1 MHTPDPSD
9 LPVVASSPLPP
20 HAGVGI
26 QMPMAQTVGEVA
38 VGEVAVGDVE
48 VDDAEETAR
57 NEQIEALLI
66 AMEELPSHPTVAL
79 RVLWLVDDPSS
90 DVARLARTVE
100 LDPLLS
106 ARLIR
111 ISNSAFYSLRTPVT
125 NVPRAI
131 AALGFATVRSL
142 AASAACGLSD
152 DETAVDGSFWA
163 HAAAV
168 ANACQLVA
176 SRYGVPSSD
185 AFALGLMH
193 DLGEALLQRAAP
205 AAWSQLGP
213 RPTPQR
219 EIDVLGITHADA
231 GARVLEAWKFPA
243 PFCEAIANHHHNLSP
258 RESPI
263 TQCLIAAELVASL
276 AEGELSLAK
285 ADAARMILSFD
296 GIEGDA
302 LERLISKVQ
311 HETAALS
318 AVLTS

>member
-1 MHTPDPSD
+1 VHVPDQSD
-9 LPVVASSPLPP
+9 FAASIDGLESEEE
-20 HAGVGI
+20 A
-26 QMPMAQTVGEVA
+26 A
-38 VGEVAVGDVE
+38 
-48 VDDAEETAR
+48 DAAR
-57 NEQIEALLI
+57 NEQIESLLQ

-90 DVARLARTVE
+90 DVTRLAKTVE

-152 DETAVDGSFWA
+152 EDTAVEGNFWA

-168 ANACQLVA
+168 ANASQLLA
-176 SRYGVPSSD
+176 GRYGVPSSD

-193 DLGEALLQRAAP
+193 DLGEALLQRAVP
-205 AAWSQLGP
+205 AAWSQLGE
-213 RPTPQR
+213 RVTPQR
-219 EIDVLGITHADA
+219 ELEVLGITHAEA

-243 PFCEAIANHHHNLSP
+243 PFCEAIANHHHSLSP
-258 RESPI
+258 RETPI
-263 TQCLIAAELVASL
+263 TRCLIAAEMVANL
-276 AEGELSLAK
+276 AEGQLSIAK
-285 ADAARMILSFD
+285 SDAARMILSLE

-302 LERLISKVQ
+302 LERIIARVQ
-311 HETAALS
+311 HETTALS
-318 AVLTS
+318 AVLTG

>member
-1 MHTPDPSD
+1 MHLSDPRDCYTVYDASPPQPEAFTPRPWGNERDS
-9 LPVVASSPLPP
+9 
-20 HAGVGI
+20 GI
-26 QMPMAQTVGEVA
+26 E
-38 VGEVAVGDVE
+38 VGDQTE
-48 VDDAEETAR
+48 SDEGEAAR
-57 NEQIEALLI
+57 NEQIESLLL

-90 DVARLARTVE
+90 DVARLAKTVE

-106 ARLIR
+106 ARLLR

-152 DETAVDGSFWA
+152 EDTAVEGTFWS

-205 AAWSQLGP
+205 AAWSQLGS
-213 RPTPQR
+213 RPTAQR
-219 EIDVLGITHADA
+219 ELEVLGITHSEA

-243 PFCEAIANHHHNLSP
+243 PFCEAIANHHHSLNP
-258 RESPI
+258 RETPI
-263 TQCLIAAELVASL
+263 TQCLIAAELIASL
-276 AEGELSLAK
+276 AEGDLSIAK
-285 ADAARMILSFD
+285 ADAARMVLSLD
-296 GIEGDA
+296 GMEGDA
-302 LERLISKVQ
+302 LERIIARVQ

>member
-1 MHTPDPSD
+1 MRAPDPIDLDDPIADRSD
-9 LPVVASSPLPP
+9 PEGADP
-20 HAGVGI
+20 A
-26 QMPMAQTVGEVA
+26 EV
-38 VGEVAVGDVE
+38 
-48 VDDAEETAR
+48 AR
-57 NEQIEALLI
+57 NEQIEALLR

-111 ISNSAFYSLRTPVT
+111 ISNSAYYSLRTPVT

-131 AALGFATVRSL
+131 TALGFATVRSL

-152 DETAVDGSFWA
+152 DDTAVEGDFWA

-168 ANACQLVA
+168 ANASQLIA
-176 SRYGVPSSD
+176 GRYGVPSSD

-193 DLGEALLQRAAP
+193 DLGEALLQRAVP
-205 AAWSQLGP
+205 AAWSELGD

-219 EIDVLGITHADA
+219 ELELLGITHAEA
-231 GARVLEAWKFPA
+231 GARVLEAWKFPV
-243 PFCEAIANHHHNLSP
+243 PFCDAIANHHHSLSP
-258 RESPI
+258 RETPV
-263 TQCLIAAELVASL
+263 TQCLIAAEMVAGL
-276 AEGELSLAK
+276 AEGSLSTPK
-285 ADAARMILSFD
+285 ADAARMILSLD
-296 GIEGDA
+296 GIDGDP
-302 LERLISKVQ
+302 LERIIDRVR

-318 AVLTS
+318 AVLSG

>member
-1 MHTPDPSD
+1 MVPQVISVDGVNESTDSDSEIDP
-9 LPVVASSPLPP
+9 
-20 HAGVGI
+20 
-26 QMPMAQTVGEVA
+26 
-38 VGEVAVGDVE
+38 
-48 VDDAEETAR
+48 AEAAR
-57 NEQIEALLI
+57 NEQIEALLL

-152 DETAVDGSFWA
+152 EETAVEGSFWA

-176 SRYGVPSSD
+176 GRYGVPASD
-185 AFALGLMH
+185 AFALGLLH
-193 DLGEALLQRAAP
+193 DLGEALLQRAVP

-213 RPTPQR
+213 RPSADR
-219 EIDVLGITHADA
+219 ELELLGITHAEA

-258 RESPI
+258 RETPI
-263 TQCLIAAELVASL
+263 TQCLIAAELIANL
-276 AEGELSLAK
+276 AGGELTSAK
-285 ADAARMILSFD
+285 ADAARMVLSFD
-296 GIEGDA
+296 GIEGDT
-302 LERLISKVQ
+302 LERIIAKVQ
-311 HETAALS
+311 HETTALS

>member
-1 MHTPDPSD
+1 MLGVHGHPYDLDTPHTLPQPPVSPAVPDAAADEPD
-9 LPVVASSPLPP
+9 A
-20 HAGVGI
+20 A
-26 QMPMAQTVGEVA
+26 EV
-38 VGEVAVGDVE
+38 
-48 VDDAEETAR
+48 AR
-57 NEQIEALLI
+57 NEQIESLLR

-90 DVARLARTVE
+90 DLARLAKTVE

-152 DETAVDGSFWA
+152 EETAVDGDFWS

-168 ANACQLVA
+168 ANAAQLVA
-176 SRYGVPSSD
+176 GRYGVPGSD

-205 AAWSQLGP
+205 AAWSQLGA

-219 EIDVLGITHADA
+219 ELDLLGITHAEA

-243 PFCEAIANHHHNLSP
+243 PFCEAIAAHHHSLSP
-258 RESPI
+258 RESAL
-263 TQCLIAAELVASL
+263 TRCLIAAELIANL
-276 AEGELSLAK
+276 AEGTLSVAK
-285 ADAARMILSFD
+285 SDAARMVLSLD
-296 GIEGDA
+296 GIDGDG
-302 LERLISKVQ
+302 LERIIARVQ
-311 HETAALS
+311 HEAAALS
-318 AVLTS
+318 AVLTAG

>member
-1 MHTPDPSD
+1 MHAPDPRD
-9 LPVVASSPLPP
+9 HTRLTGGDPP
-20 HAGVGI
+20 RPRHLSRVTADAPDQGERDAGAD
-26 QMPMAQTVGEVA
+26 PAEV
-38 VGEVAVGDVE
+38 
-48 VDDAEETAR
+48 AR
-57 NEQIEALLI
+57 NEQIESLLL

-90 DVARLARTVE
+90 DVARLSRTVE

-152 DETAVDGSFWA
+152 EDTAVEGDFWS

-168 ANACQLVA
+168 ANAAQLVA
-176 SRYGVPSSD
+176 GRFGVPASD

-205 AAWSQLGP
+205 AAWSELGP
-213 RPTPQR
+213 RATPQR
-219 EIDVLGITHADA
+219 ELELLGITHPEA

-243 PFCEAIANHHHNLSP
+243 PFCEAIANHHHSLSP
-258 RESPI
+258 RETAI
-263 TQCLIAAELVASL
+263 TRCLIAAEMIA
-276 AEGELSLAK
+276 GLSEDQLSIAK
-285 ADAARMILSFD
+285 SDAARMVLSLE
-296 GIEGDA
+296 GIEGESLDRIIA
-302 LERLISKVQ
+302 RVQ

-318 AVLTS
+318 AVLTAG

>member
-1 MHTPDPSD
+1 VIGIVPPLGAPPASDSDADLDP
-9 LPVVASSPLPP
+9 A
-20 HAGVGI
+20 
-26 QMPMAQTVGEVA
+26 EV
-38 VGEVAVGDVE
+38 
-48 VDDAEETAR
+48 AR
-57 NEQIEALLI
+57 NEQIESLLQ

-90 DVARLARTVE
+90 DLARLAKTVE

-152 DETAVDGSFWA
+152 EETAVDGDFWS

-168 ANACQLVA
+168 ANAAQLVA
-176 SRYGVPSSD
+176 ARYGVPASD

-205 AAWSQLGP
+205 AAWSKLGA
-213 RPTPQR
+213 RATPQR
-219 EIDVLGITHADA
+219 ELELLGITHAEA

-243 PFCEAIANHHHNLSP
+243 PFCDAIASHHHSLNP
-258 RESPI
+258 RESPL
-263 TQCLIAAELVASL
+263 TRCLIAAELIANL
-276 AEGELSLAK
+276 ADDQLSMAK
-285 ADAARMILSFD
+285 SDAARMVLSLD
-296 GIEGDA
+296 GIEGDP
-302 LERLISKVQ
+302 LERVIARVQ
-311 HETAALS
+311 HEAAALS
-318 AVLTS
+318 AVLTG

>member
-1 MHTPDPSD
+1 MQQPDHRDFATITDGAHAPEAR
-9 LPVVASSPLPP
+9 VPP
-20 HAGVGI
+20 APEHLSA
-26 QMPMAQTVGEVA
+26 P
-38 VGEVAVGDVE
+38 
-48 VDDAEETAR
+48 DATDPAETAR
-57 NEQIEALLI
+57 NQQIEALLQ

-90 DVARLARTVE
+90 DVARLAKTVE

-125 NVPRAI
+125 NIPRAI

-152 DETAVDGSFWA
+152 DETAVDGEFWS

-168 ANACQLVA
+168 ANAAQLVA
-176 SRYGVPSSD
+176 GRYGVPSSD

-193 DLGEALLQRAAP
+193 DLGEALLQRAVP
-205 AAWSQLGP
+205 AAWSELGP

-219 EIDVLGITHADA
+219 ELELLGITHAEA

-243 PFCEAIANHHHNLSP
+243 PFCEAIANHHHSLSP
-258 RESPI
+258 RE
-263 TQCLIAAELVASL
+263 TALTRCLIAAELIANL
-276 AEGELSLAK
+276 ALDQLSMAK
-285 ADAARMILSFD
+285 SDAARMVLGLD
-296 GIEGDA
+296 GIEGEA
-302 LERLISKVQ
+302 LDRIIDRVQ

-318 AVLTS
+318 AVLTG

>member
-1 MHTPDPSD
+1 MQLPDHRDLATTNDGADGPEAVRPVTPAAAPEQGDDQEASDP
-9 LPVVASSPLPP
+9 A
-20 HAGVGI
+20 
-26 QMPMAQTVGEVA
+26 EVA
-38 VGEVAVGDVE
+38 
-48 VDDAEETAR
+48 R
-57 NEQIEALLI
+57 NQQIEALLQ

-90 DVARLARTVE
+90 DVARLAKTVE

-125 NVPRAI
+125 NIPRAI

-152 DETAVDGSFWA
+152 DETAVDGEFWS

-168 ANACQLVA
+168 ANAAQLIA
-176 SRYGVPSSD
+176 GRYGVPASD

-193 DLGEALLQRAAP
+193 DLGEALLQRAVP

-219 EIDVLGITHADA
+219 ELELLGITHAEA

-243 PFCEAIANHHHNLSP
+243 PFCEAIANHHHSLSP
-258 RESPI
+258 RE
-263 TQCLIAAELVASL
+263 TALTRCLIAAELIANL
-276 AEGELSLAK
+276 ALDHLSMAK
-285 ADAARMILSFD
+285 SDAARMVLGLD
-296 GIEGDA
+296 GIEGEA
-302 LERLISKVQ
+302 LDRIIDRVQ

-318 AVLTS
+318 AVLTG

>member
-1 MHTPDPSD
+1 VRTSDPRD
-9 LPVVASSPLPP
+9 LATNVD
-20 HAGVGI
+20 GVTGD
-26 QMPMAQTVGEVA
+26 QADELDAAEV
-38 VGEVAVGDVE
+38 
-48 VDDAEETAR
+48 AR
-57 NEQIEALLI
+57 NEQIESLLI

-152 DETAVDGSFWA
+152 EETAVDGEFWA

-168 ANACQLVA
+168 ANAAQLVA
-176 SRYGVPSSD
+176 GRYGVPPSD

-219 EIDVLGITHADA
+219 ELELLGITHAEA

-243 PFCEAIANHHHNLSP
+243 PFCDAIANHHHSLNP
-258 RESPI
+258 RESAL
-263 TQCLIAAELVASL
+263 TRCLIAAELIGNL
-276 AEGELSLAK
+276 ACADLSIAK
-285 ADAARMILSFD
+285 SDAARMVLSLD
-296 GIEGDA
+296 GIEGETLDRIVA
-302 LERLISKVQ
+302 RVQ

-318 AVLTS
+318 AVLTG

>member
-1 MHTPDPSD
+1 MHPPDPRD
-9 LPVVASSPLPP
+9 PLVADAPTSPDELS
-20 HAGVGI
+20 GVD
-26 QMPMAQTVGEVA
+26 P
-38 VGEVAVGDVE
+38 
-48 VDDAEETAR
+48 EEAAR
-57 NEQIEALLI
+57 NEQIESLLL

-90 DVARLARTVE
+90 DVARLAKTVE

-152 DETAVDGSFWA
+152 EDTAVDGTFWA

-168 ANACQLVA
+168 ANACQMIA
-176 SRYGVPSSD
+176 GRYGVPSSD

-205 AAWSQLGP
+205 AAWSQLGA
-213 RPTPQR
+213 RPSAQR
-219 EIDVLGITHADA
+219 ELDLFGITHAEA
-231 GARVLEAWKFPA
+231 GARVLEAWKFPP
-243 PFCEAIANHHHNLSP
+243 PFCDAIANHHHNLSP
-258 RESPI
+258 RETPI
-263 TQCLIAAELVASL
+263 TQCLIAAELIANL
-276 AEGELSLAK
+276 ATGDLSIAK
-285 ADAARMILSFD
+285 SDAARMVLSLD
-296 GIEGDA
+296 GIEGDS
-302 LERLISKVQ
+302 LERIIARVQ

-318 AVLTS
+318 AVLTG